1 MKKIYHLA
9 VLALGLLTLA
19 SCGDD
24 DYTEKVNSIQVEQSE
39 TLIASTGGSVNITL
53 TGEGLTA
60 ASAADWLTATISG
73 NVLTASAGANP
84 TRESRAS
91 HIDVTAA
98 NGDTYRVSIVQSG
111 GILSLDSDEIEA
123 TDQEG
128 AYSVS
133 IGKVD
138 GGISVKSLSDWVTAK
153 VDTESNTVKVDV
165 ASNDY
170 DVTRQGKILVTCG
183 LLTDTLYVNQDAM
196 TFNLST
202 NLASFLTKD
211 AGEQTIEVEH
221 SKPYTVTCNADWA
234 TTSMDGDVITVSATA
249 STAER
254 RYGTAT
260 VTSGKVSKTI
270 YLGQLDFASQFTGTY
285 NLVYFNTSDVAW
297 YYTPAKVTD
306 ESITIAPFGDG
317 YEFVMPIY
325 VNPLTNTVTTAKSGT
340 YLGEYLYK
348 EAIYYVYLAWGSG
361 SRWSTVSVKNA
372 SMEGIVYVNKTQ
384 TGKLVTCIN
393 WQGTY
398 RYMGTT
404 YDIDTWVF
412 QAMKGKAF
420 NATNNAGYLIRLAD
434 PYLVSESQSEET
446 RSAAKNGCLKELPNG
461 EWARPAELKAILR
474 PQE

>member
-9 VLALGLLTLA
+9 VIALGLLTVA

-24 DYTEKVNSIQVEQSE
+24 DYTEKVNSIKVEQSE

-53 TGEGLTA
+53 TGSGLTA
-60 ASAADWLTATISG
+60 TSAADWLTVTLNG
-73 NVLTASAGANP
+73 NVLTASADANP
-84 TRESRAS
+84 TRESRAT
-91 HIDVTAA
+91 HVDVTAS
-98 NGDTYRVSIVQSG
+98 NGDTYKVSIVQSG

-123 TDQEG
+123 TDQP
-128 AYSVS
+128 ASYSVA

-138 GGISVKSLSDWVTAK
+138 KAISVKSLTDWVTAK
-153 VDTESNTVKVDV
+153 VDTESNSVKVDV
-165 ASNDY
+165 ESNDY
-170 DVTRQGKILVTCG
+170 EETRQGKILVTCG
-183 LLTDTLYVNQDAM
+183 LLSDTLYVNQDAM

-234 TTSMDGDVITVSATA
+234 TASMDGDVITVSATA

-270 YLGQLDFASQFTGTY
+270 YLGQLDFVSQFNGTY
-285 NLVYFNTSDVAW
+285 NLVYVNPSDGGW

-306 ESITIAPFGDG
+306 ASITLEPFGDG
-317 YEFVMPIY
+317 YELVMPIY
-325 VNPLTNTVTTAKSGT
+325 VNPMTNTVTTAKSST
-340 YLGEYLYK
+340 YLGLYNYK
-348 EAIYYVYLAWGSG
+348 DTPYYIYLAWGCG
-361 SRWSTVSVKNA
+361 SRWSTFSVKNA
-372 SMEGIVYVNKTQ
+372 YMNGIVYVNKTQ
-384 TGKLVTCIN
+384 SGKLLTCIN

-404 YDIDTWVF
+404 YDIDTWWF
-412 QAMKGKAF
+412 KALTAKSF
-420 NATNNAGYLIRLAD
+420 KAAYDAGYLIRFAD
-434 PYLVSESQSEET
+434 PYLISTSQSEET